1 MLIVHLVHAFC
12 FHGSAV
18 SHPCRASKQSIVNR
32 ESKNVAG
39 IMPISPDSHVARQR
53 CGKGSCPLILRG
65 QAHLHAPTC
74 PCARCGPKTKGG
86 TRKKHASAIST
97 CACLVATAT
106 ELLGELLG
114 GRKKLGLS
122 PLCPSPGPDFRSTRR
137 SPSAPLARS
146 DARAAVRAAAR
157 NFCQRRF
164 PRFGVYRFG
173 KCVTSPTSCLHLKT
187 TWYL

>member
-53 CGKGSCPLILRG
+53 CGKGSCLLILHG

-86 TRKKHASAIST
+86 TRKKHASRDIHL
-97 CACLVATAT
+97 CLSGGHCNGTT
-106 ELLGELLG
+106 GELLG
-114 GRKKLGLS
+114 GRKNFGLS
-122 PLCPSPGPDFRSTRR
+122 QERYNNARDPGPSVQVVVITRDLTPR
-137 SPSAPLARS
+137 VKCYNIP
-146 DARAAVRAAAR
+146 VGR
-157 NFCQRRF
+157 NM
-164 PRFGVYRFG
+164 
-173 KCVTSPTSCLHLKT
+173 
-187 TWYL
+187 